1 MTHNLI
7 VTHGPIEKKNKVNFE
22 LLLDVA
28 NNVIEKD
35 NTTAFTPTGDY
46 NPSTKKYVDDGLAT
60 KLDTSLKGSANGLA
74 ELDGNGLILS
84 SQLPSFVDDVLEY
97 INLSAFPGT
106 GEDGKI
112 YVAQDTN
119 ITYRWS
125 GSQYIAIGS
134 SLALGETSSTAY
146 RGDRG
151 KTAYDHSQITTGN
164 PHGTTKADIGLSNV
178 SDDLQLKAT
187 DLDIDSTLSANSDV
201 KIASQKAVKSYVDG
215 QVSTI
220 NSNESELATHKILTG
235 SATLGANDR
244 IVDFHGASGQTVTL
258 YAFASVPSGRRYVV
272 QINNFSENTLTV
284 NLGTTTDT
292 IVKKESVSYKLDS
305 VGDWSELA

>member
-1 MTHNLI
+1 MTYSLI
-7 VTHGPIEKKNKVNFE
+7 TSNGPIERKNKANFE
-22 LLLDVA
+22 QLIDVA

-46 NPSTKKYVDDGLAT
+46 NPSTKKYVDDGLAL
-60 KLDTSLKGSANGLA
+60 KLDTSLKGAANGLA
-74 ELDGNGLILS
+74 ELDANGLIPS
-84 SQLPSFVDDVLEY
+84 AQLPSFVDDVLEY
-97 INLSAFPGT
+97 ANLAAFPGT
-106 GEDGKI
+106 GETGKI

-125 GSQYIAIGS
+125 GSQYTEISS

-164 PHGTTKADIGLSNV
+164 PHGTTKSDIGLGNV
-178 SDDLQLKAT
+178 SNDAQLKAA
-187 DLDIDSTLSANSDV
+187 DLDTDNTLSANSDT

-215 QVSTI
+215 KVSTI
-220 NSNESELATHKILTG
+220 NSNESELTTHKVLTD

-244 IVDFHGASGQTVTL
+244 VVDFNGASGKTIEL
-258 YAFASVPSGRRYVV
+258 YAFASVPAGRRYVV
-272 QINNFSENTLTV
+272 EINNFSANTLTID
-284 NLGTTTDT
+284 LGSTTDT
-292 IVKKESVSYKLDS
+292 VVANESVSYKLDS
-305 VGDWSELA
+305 VGDWSVL